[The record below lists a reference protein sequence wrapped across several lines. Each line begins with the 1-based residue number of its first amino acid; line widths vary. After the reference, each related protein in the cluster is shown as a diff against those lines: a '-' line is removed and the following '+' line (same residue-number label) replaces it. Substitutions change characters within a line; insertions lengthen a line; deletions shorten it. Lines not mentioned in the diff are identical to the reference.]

1 MLAPSRKAIPLVILL
16 TLVWGTNW
24 PLFPIAVREV
34 SVWTFRSVSLIGA
47 GLALLAF
54 ARLRGESLR
63 IPRAHWGTVLA
74 ASLAYLVVWNV
85 ASTYAA
91 ILIPSGQAAIL
102 GFTMPL
108 WAALI
113 AWAFMGQ
120 RPGPRVLAA
129 LALGGLGV
137 LLLIVNGISA
147 YAKAPIGFALGL
159 LAGLGWA
166 LGTVILKRRP
176 VPVSLL
182 VLTGWQLLV
191 AAVPIAVGAFA
202 FGRGEWFMPSA
213 TTFLVIAYITLVPM
227 AIGNATW
234 FAIVG
239 LLPANIAGL
248 SSVMVPV
255 VAMVAGALVH
265 REPLGPIQWASM
277 LCCAAGVALALNRP
291 SAPAAVAAGPEA
303 RRPG

>member
-147 YAKAPIGFALGL
+147 YAKAPLGFALGL

-191 AAVPIAVGAFA
+191 AAMPIAAGAFA
-202 FGRGEWFMPSA
+202 FGSGEWFMPSA

-227 AIGNATW
+227 AVGNAAW

-265 REPLGPIQWASM
+265 REPLGLMQWASM

-291 SAPAAVAAGPEA
+291 GAPAAVVTAPEA
-303 RRPG
+303 RRPS

>member
-1 MLAPSRKAIPLVILL
+1 MRKALPLVLIL

-34 SVWTFRSVSLIGA
+34 SVWTFRGVSLVGA
-47 GLALLAF
+47 GLALLAL
-54 ARLRGESLR
+54 ARIRGESLA
-63 IPRAHWGTVLA
+63 IPRAHWGTMLA
-74 ASLAYLVVWNV
+74 ASTAYLVVWNV

-113 AWAFMGQ
+113 AWAYLGQ
-120 RPGPRVLAA
+120 QPDKRLLLA
-129 LALGGLGV
+129 LAVGGLGV
-137 LLLIVNGISA
+137 VLLIVSGIDA
-147 YAKAPIGFALGL
+147 YAKAPIGFTLGL

-166 LGTVILKRRP
+166 AGTVILKQRP
-176 VPVSLL
+176 VPAPPL

-191 AAVPIAVGAFA
+191 AAVPIVFGAFYFA
-202 FGRGEWFMPSA
+202 QDEWFMPSP

-227 AIGNATW
+227 AIGNAAW

-239 LLPANIAGL
+239 MLPGNIAGL

-255 VAMVAGALVH
+255 VAMVSGAIIH
-265 REPLGPIQWASM
+265 REPLGLVQWASM
-277 LCCAAGVALALNRP
+277 LCCAAGLCLALLK
-291 SAPAAVAAGPEA
+291 PAAAVKKI
-303 RRPG
+303 